1 MKPQFEYST
10 FCDAQEAEQ
19 FIEIA
24 SQCFG
29 GSSDDEQ
36 RYLDLIGRE
45 NFRVVRRFRKMI
57 GGLAI
62 YHMGQWFGGQSVP
75 MAGIAAVGIAPE
87 YRGSGA
93 AYELLK
99 QTLVELNS
107 LGVPISSLFP
117 ATQVL
122 YRKLGY
128 EQGGSR
134 CLWELPTETISL
146 QDRDLEMRSVNP
158 SKYKIFKH
166 IYRQQAQYNNGNLDR
181 DRAIWEQIIES
192 SVDKTIYAYLIGSE
206 SKPEGYIIYG
216 QSRSNKDFIIKVY
229 DWAALTTSATRRLWT
244 FFADHRSQIS
254 KIQWHGSSIEEKTLL
269 LTEQTAK
276 AIEQEY
282 WMLRIVDVVGALSK
296 RGYPKSI
303 DTELHLEIRDE
314 LLTTNNG
321 KFCLKVANGHSEVTS
336 GGKGK
341 FKVDIKGLASLYTG
355 FYTPQQLKSMGY
367 LDATEKDLEIA
378 QILFSGSMP
387 WMPDFF

>member
-1 MKPQFEYST
+1 MKSQFEYSS
-10 FCDAQEAEQ
+10 FSNQQEAQQ

-36 RYLDLIGRE
+36 RYLDLIGGE
-45 NFRVVRRFRKMI
+45 NFRVIRRSQKTI

-62 YHMGQWFGGQSVP
+62 YHMGQWFGSQSVP
-75 MAGIAAVGIAPE
+75 MAGIAAVAIAPE

-93 AYELLK
+93 AFELLK
-99 QTLVELNS
+99 QTLLELQS
-107 LGVPISSLFP
+107 SGIPISTLYP

-134 CLWELPTETISL
+134 CAWELPTESISL

-158 SKYKIFKH
+158 SEYKIFKQ
-166 IYRQQAQYNNGNLDR
+166 IYRQQAQYYNGNLDR

-192 SVDKTIYAYLIGSE
+192 SHEKTIYAYLIGSE
-206 SKPEGYIIYG
+206 SKPEGYIIYTQTRIG
-216 QSRSNKDFIIKVY
+216 EDFYIKIY
-229 DWAALTTSATRRLWT
+229 DWAALTTSATKRLWT
-244 FFADHRSQIS
+244 FLADHRSQIT
-254 KIQWHGSSIEEKTLL
+254 KIQWHGSTVDEKTLL

-276 AIEQEY
+276 ILRQEY

-296 RGYPKSI
+296 RGYPKNLEI
-303 DTELHLEIRDE
+303 ELHLEVRDN

-321 KFCLKVANGHSEVTS
+321 NFCLKVANGCGEVTP
-336 GGKGK
+336 GGKGE
-341 FKVDIKGLASLYTG
+341 FKLDIKGLASLYTG
-355 FYTPQQLKSMGY
+355 FYTPQQLKFIGY